1 MFFTENKQNVIIII
15 IIIIIIIVVGC
26 QIVNFWEN
34 KTSSSFVIRENI
46 SIPKNSPPILKNL
59 AWCLK
64 ENVRNFKKT
73 VNLLVMR

>member
-1 MFFTENKQNVIIII
+1 MFFTENKQNVIII